1 MTNPIIS
8 IIVPIYNTEAYL
20 RKCLD
25 SLVEQTLKE
34 IEIILV
40 NDGSTDNSGKICDEY
55 AKKDKRIKV
64 IYHENKG
71 VAGARNSGMKVA
83 KGEFLTFVDSDDYVS
98 KEYIGKMLEYYKKYP
113 VADVVIFG
121 QVRIV
126 GKRTTI
132 YIPEEEALMD
142 RKKFSE
148 NFFEFRK
155 KNLLDVTTNK
165 LYRTSLAKTLKFTPD
180 IQPGEDSLFNFQ
192 YYTLCKKIVLSKEY
206 GYFVIR
212 RNSSIMGQLYSRYY
226 PSFELQKSLEMHK
239 SFRKAFAEIGILPTI
254 IEERYI
260 NLYPRWFY
268 SVLSNVIKKE
278 TPYTTIEQIKKIRKI
293 MDYHKKEGI
302 KKENLKKGSLSRFLQ
317 LCYLLKHPLLI
328 WIFLKVFS
336 FYSKLKSK
344 LKKAIK
350 LIIN

>member
-25 SLVEQTLKE
+25 SLVEQTVKE

-55 AKKDKRIKV
+55 AKKDRRIKV

-71 VAGARNSGMKVA
+71 VAEARNSGMYLVEGK
-83 KGEFLTFVDSDDYVS
+83 FLTFVDSDDYVS
-98 KEYIGKMLEYYKKYP
+98 KEYIERMLEYFKKYP
-113 VADVVIFG
+113 EADIVIFG
-121 QVRIV
+121 QARIV

-132 YIPEEEALMD
+132 YLPEKEALMN
-142 RKKFSE
+142 RSEFSKKF
-148 NFFEFRK
+148 FDLRK
-155 KNLLDVTTNK
+155 SNLLDVTTNK
-165 LYRTSLAKTLKFTPD
+165 LYRTSLAKTLKFIPD

-192 YYTLCKKIVLSKEY
+192 YYTLCQKIVLSKEY
-206 GYFVIR
+206 GYFAVR

-226 PSFELQKSLEMHK
+226 PSFELEKSLEMRK
-239 SFRKAFAEIGILPTI
+239 SFKKAFAEIGILPTI

-260 NLYPRWFY
+260 NSYARWFY

-302 KKENLKKGSLSRFLQ
+302 KKENFKKGSLSRLLQ

-328 WIFLKVFS
+328 WIFLKTFF
-336 FYSKLKSK
+336 FYSHIKRRF
-344 LKKAIK
+344 KKIT
-350 LIIN
+350 